1 MDRIQDYNQRKA
13 YVEIALAN
21 MLKAKYGFDFIKYV
35 RAYRTDEEFIRIGD
49 LRGCTV
55 TFNVTASPLSE
66 IMEVVCD
73 YVSGMTDTYAIQ
85 TFEKLFVPIGRF
97 TGQPGVQLQ
106 EL

>member
-73 YVSGMTDTYAIQ
+73 YVVSGPIGKIARNHIVMDN
-85 TFEKLFVPIGRF
+85 EKLMEIAPLFREVI
-97 TGQPGVQLQ
+97 
-106 EL
+106 

>member
-13 YVEIALAN
+13 YIELALAN
-21 MLKAKYGFDFIKYV
+21 MLKAKRGFDFIKYA

-55 TFNVTASPLSE
+55 TFNITASPLSE

-73 YVSGMTDTYAIQ
+73 YVVSGPLGKIAINHIVVDD
-85 TFEKLFVPIGRF
+85 EKLLYIAPLFKEVA
-97 TGQPGVQLQ
+97 
-106 EL
+106 

>member
-13 YVEIALAN
+13 YVEITLKN
-21 MLKAKYGFDFIKYV
+21 MLKAQHGFDFIKYV
-35 RAYRTDEEFIRIGD
+35 KAFRTEEEYIRIGD

-73 YVSGMTDTYAIQ
+73 YVVSGPLGKIAINHIVVDN
-85 TFEKLFVPIGRF
+85 EKLFAIAPLFKEVA
-97 TGQPGVQLQ
+97 
-106 EL
+106 